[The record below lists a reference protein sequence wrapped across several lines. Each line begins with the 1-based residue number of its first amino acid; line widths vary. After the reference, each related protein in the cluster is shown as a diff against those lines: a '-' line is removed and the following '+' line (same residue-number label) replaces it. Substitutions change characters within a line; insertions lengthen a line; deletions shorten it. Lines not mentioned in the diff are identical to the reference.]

1 MINTS
6 QLQIGSW
13 VMYNGQPNVIESI
26 KSPEPTQD
34 RFKDKWAIEIN
45 PPDSFFVCL
54 DELEPIPLTTDWL
67 ERAGYKNIGSG
78 LWDNGSEYD
87 IDFYENGSQLR
98 LASSDDYVSFGPVFT
113 YLHELQ
119 LLMTALGRPI
129 TFDGK

>member
-1 MINTS
+1 MNSEFQIRETNTLS
-6 QLQIGSW
+6 NI
-13 VMYNGQPNVIESI
+13 IDD
-26 KSPEPTQD
+26 PE
-34 RFKDKWAIEIN
+34 FYEG
-45 PPDSFFVCL
+45 
-54 DELEPIPLTTDWL
+54 IPLTTDWL

-119 LLMTALGRPI
+119 LLMAGLGRPI